1 MDILIFTL
9 KSAAYALT
17 EPFWA
22 FQLAVLAFILHRKNV
37 KTAAIQKMVMGQS
50 LDKPF
55 LLTISQVVI
64 GIFAGTAAS
73 IIMSY
78 LGIVFKETSMVD
90 LIFLATILFLFYNPR
105 FVSIAYSAAV
115 LCILSVLLG
124 YAADFSQNPALNI
137 LNMDVP
143 AVMTMVA
150 VILFVE
156 GILIVLDG
164 RRGSVPVFANK
175 EGSVMGGF
183 ILQRYWI
190 VPVAMLIMLNNPA
203 MAASQSTVPMPD
215 WWPLVKSSIP
225 SEVLMNAVLMIV
237 PFYGLMG
244 FNSITFTMDRKRKA
258 VETGIFKMVYSLT
271 LFGLARLA
279 LNNPMVAAALPLLAL
294 AIHEGWVLFDRKRE
308 LTGKPKYLSGDEGVM
323 VLEVMPES
331 IGAEMG
337 IRSGDLL
344 MSINDIRIENEK
356 MLMETLRQGEIFIWL
371 GVKRENGSLEQIRY
385 DKMFHGRQLG
395 LLLVP
400 KGMPEDSMVIKF
412 DDSAIKRTLD
422 KIKKRENDR

>member
-1 MDILIFTL
+1 MDILIYTL

-17 EPFWA
+17 GPYWA

-55 LLTISQVVI
+55 VLTISQVVI

-78 LGIVFKETSMVD
+78 LGIVFDETSMVD
-90 LIFLATILFLFYNPR
+90 LIFLATVLFLFYNPR
-105 FVSIAYSAAV
+105 FVSIAYSGAV
-115 LCILSVLLG
+115 LCIFSLLLG
-124 YAADFSQNPALNI
+124 YAADSAQNPAFNI
-137 LNMDVP
+137 LKLDVA

-175 EGSVMGGF
+175 EGRVMGGF
-183 ILQRYWI
+183 ILQRYWT
-190 VPVAMLIMLNNPA
+190 VPVTLIIMLHDPA
-203 MAASQSTVPMPD
+203 LAISQSSVPMPQ
-215 WWPLVKSSIP
+215 WWPMVKSSIP
-225 SEVLMNAVLMIV
+225 AEVLVNAVLMII

-244 FNSITFTMDRKRKA
+244 FNSITFTMNRRRKT
-258 VETGIFKMVYSLT
+258 VETGVFKIVYSLA
-271 LFGLARLA
+271 LFGFARLA
-279 LNNPMVAAALPLLAL
+279 FGNPSAEAALPLAAL
-294 AIHEGWVLFDRKRE
+294 AIHEGWIFYERKRE
-308 LTGKPKYLSGDEGVM
+308 LAGKPKYISGDEGVM

-331 IGAEMG
+331 VGAEMG

-344 MSINDIRIENEK
+344 TSINGIRIEDEK
-356 MLMETLRQGEIFIWL
+356 MLMENLSQSTNFIWI
-371 GVKRENGSLEQIRY
+371 GIKREDGSLEQISY
-385 DKMFHGRQLG
+385 DKMFRGRQLG

-400 KGMPEDSMVIKF
+400 KGVPEDNLVIKF
-412 DDSAIKRTLD
+412 DDSALKKAMD
-422 KIKKRENDR
+422 KIKNRENDI